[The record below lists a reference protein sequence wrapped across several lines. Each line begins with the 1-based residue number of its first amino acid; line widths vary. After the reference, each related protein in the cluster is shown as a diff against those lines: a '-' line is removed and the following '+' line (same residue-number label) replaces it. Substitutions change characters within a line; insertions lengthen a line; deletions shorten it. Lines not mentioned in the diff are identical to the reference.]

1 MKAIISE
8 NGFWTIE
15 NGLEDVSRMYGVS
28 REDVRSAFEDAGAV
42 IEYDDLSGLSADDG
56 DVAER
61 WMEGFPFASAWPFFE
76 NERGVEEALNAVKEV
91 SLR

>member
-15 NGLEDVSRMYGVS
+15 KGLEEIARMYGVS
-28 REDVRSAFEDAGAV
+28 RENVRSAFEDAGAV

-56 DVAER
+56 DIAER

-76 NERGVEEALNAVKEV
+76 NERGVEEALNAIQEV